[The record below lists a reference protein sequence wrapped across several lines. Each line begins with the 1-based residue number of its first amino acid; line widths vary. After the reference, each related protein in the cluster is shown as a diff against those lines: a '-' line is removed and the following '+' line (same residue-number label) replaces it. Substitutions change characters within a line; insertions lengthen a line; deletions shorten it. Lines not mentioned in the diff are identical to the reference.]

1 MYAMVWRLTLK
12 VFRLVLSA
20 VKMLNM
26 IYTKAVV
33 RRMIMMCVML
43 DVVLALMQVAIVIA
57 IQVVK
62 YLSPATLPSAD
73 RVDHVLAAGIQND
86 QFVVV

>member
-1 MYAMVWRLTLK
+1 M
-12 VFRLVLSA
+12 LS
-20 VKMLNM
+20 L

-33 RRMIMMCVML
+33 RRMIMVYVML
-43 DVVLALMQVAIVIA
+43 GVIVALIKVTIVIA

-73 RVDHVLAAGIQND
+73 RGHRVLVAGIQND